1 MSVRW
6 FVVKHVPD
14 LVRREPKNIGVILF
28 AGGEAGVSRFVG
40 EQDDGEID
48 GRSVGQFGNHLVYKA
63 WVRQWRS
70 LRDQGVD
77 ALVGH
82 AHAGR
87 APGASFYIED
97 GGEQIFG
104 HETGAE
110 DEILDDLYST
120 LVRPDA
126 EPADAD
132 DVRSMTRGV
141 LRRVGLW
148 RHVQQRARLEVSLNG
163 VPDDLWFDYRYDN
176 GRPHLMQRVG
186 LATSDKSTWDRLHL
200 VETNFER
207 LALSKALPDFNAITF
222 MKQRDA
228 DPRLIEAATGRLAP
242 LAAIIDVSEQD
253 AAAERLGE
261 LLQIRPG
268 THS

>member
-28 AGGEAGVSRFVG
+28 VGNAPMSRFVG
-40 EQDDGEID
+40 EQEDGEID
-48 GRSVGQFGNHLVYKA
+48 GRSVVQFGNHLVYKA

-77 ALVGH
+77 ALLDQV
-82 AHAGR
+82 HAGR

-104 HETGAE
+104 DDGGAQ

-132 DVRSMTRGV
+132 DVRGMTRSV
-141 LRRVGLW
+141 LRKVGLW
-148 RHVQQRARLEVSLNG
+148 RHVQERARLEVTVNG

-176 GRPHLMQRVG
+176 GRPHLMQRIG

-200 VETNFER
+200 IETNFER

-242 LAAIIDVSEQD
+242 LTAIIDVSDQE
-253 AAAERLGE
+253 AAAERLE
-261 LLQIRPG
+261 DLLHIRPS
-268 THS
+268 TH